1 LKVHANS
8 PQVKADQERYM
19 LDQKRLDLLWNF
31 EDPKLSEQRFRDAL
45 ADPRYDADERAELST
60 QLGRAIGLQGRFEEA
75 DALLDSIDGDEP
87 TVGVRVL
94 LERGRLLNSSGH
106 AAMAVPLFEQA
117 AELGDHLGE
126 EFLAVDALHMLAI
139 ADSAHAELW
148 TRSALEYASTV
159 HDERTKRWMVALHN
173 NLGWTLHSAGRLT
186 EALVEFQL
194 AEQWAERVG
203 TPAQQ
208 KYAREA
214 IEECEQALSSGQN
227 AQTQGKA

>member
-1 LKVHANS
+1 
-8 PQVKADQERYM
+8 M
-19 LDQKRLDLLWNF
+19 LDQKTLDRLWDFDNP
-31 EDPKLSEQRFRDAL
+31 ELSEQRFREAMTDE
-45 ADPRYDADERAELST
+45 RYDADERAELAT

-75 DALLDSIDGDEP
+75 DALLDAIDGEDEP
-87 TVGVRVL
+87 TIGVRIV

-106 AAMAVPLFEQA
+106 PAMAVPLFEQA

-139 ADSAHAELW
+139 ADADHAELW
-148 TRSALEYASTV
+148 TRSALEYASTA
-159 HDERTKRWMVALHN
+159 HDPNTRRWMVALHN
-173 NLGWTLHSAGRLT
+173 NLGWSLHGAGRLT

-208 KYAREA
+208 QYARDA
-214 IEECEQALSSGQN
+214 IAECEHALAS
-227 AQTQGKA
+227 